1 MNRPLSGAAKH
12 TYMFGTKSKKSMSII
27 ALRMTYFIRTHSPL
41 GKANTMKTEL
51 TISEMLDLTFDQ
63 CELVLLKRAG
73 ELRDAQYQLKRQK
86 QRLANAE
93 RNLKNAREVVADFE
107 RLLTEVE
114 TVMRIKKNQ

>member
-1 MNRPLSGAAKH
+1 
-12 TYMFGTKSKKSMSII
+12 
-27 ALRMTYFIRTHSPL
+27 
-41 GKANTMKTEL
+41 MKTEL

-114 TVMRIKKNQ
+114 TVMRIKKSQ